1 MQQHWGEGKEK
12 ESCNGLK
19 WIDRVLS
26 AWQIDGC
33 GFANAGCVCVIKAAP
48 HGARTHLAFNAP
60 SDEAVDAFY
69 AAALANGGRG
79 DGEPGLRKECGE
91 HYYTCFVY
99 DVDGHRLEAV
109 YQWG

>member
-1 MQQHWGEGKEK
+1 MIDEYTFTNA
-12 ESCNGLK
+12 SC
-19 WIDRVLS
+19 IYVT
-26 AWQIDGC
+26 
-33 GFANAGCVCVIKAAP
+33 KAAP